1 MEQLLGQADEATTAA
16 DRIAL
21 LCQVAEIYERRA
33 GDPHAAVVTLQA
45 ALGQDPASG
54 RVVQEMERLARS
66 SGRWAELIAATA
78 EVAAGLQDRKQA
90 ADLWVQIAF
99 WDENALGR
107 LDDAIEAAATAL
119 EIQPDHGGALAMLE
133 SLTRRQRNWDGY
145 VAVLARK
152 RDGATVD
159 PEKLADGYRE
169 VLRFEPRHLGALE
182 GLASLHEEAG
192 DWEAAADIVGR
203 VVGAVPPGEAL
214 LAARHRLGRLF
225 KERLGDGRRAE
236 EQLALALAVPEG
248 VNHVPTLVALA
259 EIYRAR
265 GDWLKARQHLGRAAE
280 ATADPD
286 EKVRLLVDAAEIC
299 GGKLDDETEAAR
311 LYDEAIAIDPTRTDV
326 VDRLAVIRFRR
337 GDWAG
342 LLPLAEFL
350 VAKAEGANADS
361 DNAGSSS
368 GPEPGSDG
376 VVAAV
381 EPLRR
386 LRPERAV

>member
-1 MEQLLGQADEATTAA
+1 
-16 DRIAL
+16 
-21 LCQVAEIYERRA
+21 
-33 GDPHAAVVTLQA
+33 
-45 ALGQDPASG
+45 
-54 RVVQEMERLARS
+54 
-66 SGRWAELIAATA
+66 
-78 EVAAGLQDRKQA
+78 
-90 ADLWVQIAF
+90 
-99 WDENALGR
+99 
-107 LDDAIEAAATAL
+107 
-119 EIQPDHGGALAMLE
+119 MLE

-159 PEKLADGYRE
+159 PDKLADGYRE

-192 DWEAAADIVGR
+192 DWEAAAEVLGR

-236 EQLALALAVPEG
+236 EQLALALAMPEG

-280 ATADPD
+280 ASTDPD

-350 VAKAEGANADS
+350 VAKAEGHNADS
-361 DNAGSSS
+361 DNAEHQLWPGARVGWRRRCRRAGCDRNPPFEVTRPACAALAPA
-368 GPEPGSDG
+368 GPRARADRRPRACSPGVPVG
-376 VVAAV
+376 ARAATLRPRVAAN
-381 EPLRR
+381 P
-386 LRPERAV
+386 P